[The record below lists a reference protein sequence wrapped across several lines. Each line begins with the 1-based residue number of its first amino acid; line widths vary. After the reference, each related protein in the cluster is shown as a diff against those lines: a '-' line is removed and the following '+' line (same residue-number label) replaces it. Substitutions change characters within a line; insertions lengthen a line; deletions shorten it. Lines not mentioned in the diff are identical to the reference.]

1 MDNIRTF
8 ASAVVW
14 DLAVTVAL
22 VATATTAFCAFAY
35 HQPWFF
41 VGAWVELVLLV
52 VSIAVLRSSHEVA

>member
-8 ASAVVW
+8 ASVVVW
-14 DLAVTVAL
+14 DLIVTVAL

-41 VGAWVELVLLV
+41 VGAWIELILLV
-52 VSIAVLRSSHEVA
+52 VSIAVLRPTDEVA